1 MDIIIIIALIILCV
15 IGVILMK
22 TGIDIQIKKEG
33 LEHRRDLYKIW
44 SGVTKEPSLC
54 DNARIYISGPMTDR
68 QTGKV
73 SKENIEAFYRAEQ
86 RLRDAGNVNIINPAR
101 VWACRWPWLYRIV
114 GYRPTLWYDLQ
125 LLKRC
130 DAIYLL
136 NGWKDSVGA
145 YAEFSLAF
153 RRGLYM
159 MTEKTDINTRFY
171 ALDFIGTL
179 VKKAW
184 EKDKIRVTGKPKGM
198 NQR

>member
-1 MDIIIIIALIILCV
+1 
-15 IGVILMK
+15 MK

>member
-1 MDIIIIIALIILCV
+1 MDIIITIALIILCV